1 MKLVQGISSSV
12 LGSPSMAKRAIPS
25 STSSGGRAQ
34 QRLRIAAAVLGI
46 GGLVFSVF
54 LGLYVT
60 GLGQTGKGFL
70 GEPTDS
76 INFFIQ
82 GVKLPEGQYTAF
94 NWFIFILAYSPFL
107 ISSAILFSGAE
118 VCGAVARRTRTRSS
132 SSSAESDSGQGL

>member
-1 MKLVQGISSSV
+1 
-12 LGSPSMAKRAIPS
+12 MAKNKITS
-25 STSSGGRAQ
+25 NTSSGGRAQ

-46 GGLVFSVF
+46 GGLVLSVF
-54 LGLYVT
+54 LGLYVS

-70 GEPTDS
+70 GEPVDS

-82 GVKLPEGQYTAF
+82 GVKLPEGQYSAF
-94 NWFIFILAYSPFL
+94 NWFIFLLAYAPFL

-132 SSSAESDSGQGL
+132 SSSAESVGGSEL